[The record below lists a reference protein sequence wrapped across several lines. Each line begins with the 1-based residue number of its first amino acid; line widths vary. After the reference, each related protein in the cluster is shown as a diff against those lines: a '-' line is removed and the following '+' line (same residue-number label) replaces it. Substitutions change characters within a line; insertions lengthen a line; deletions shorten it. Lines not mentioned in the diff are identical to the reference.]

1 MASIGSYGIDVNLS
15 YIVEGFAMSTSIISH
30 ECNRALDEVLESRR
44 SIRSFKPDIPPKD
57 LVKDILRAG
66 VLAPYAAAALEGK
79 DFRRFVVVA
88 RDSPVT
94 ARIADLVKRRA
105 GAISLK
111 LNEELGR
118 DPELKEKAQRFAK
131 RLEAVSRQGVPSIG
145 AAPYFI
151 VVAERKGFPP
161 VEHWS
166 LAHSLENM
174 WLKATALGL
183 GFQLISLTAELAQ
196 DKEFCDLLGIPYGE
210 FELNGCAI
218 GYPAETPSP
227 ASRPNVDDVTKWID

>member
-1 MASIGSYGIDVNLS
+1 MLTCIILQNIA
-15 YIVEGFAMSTSIISH
+15 EGFAMSTPMVSH

-44 SIRSFKPDIPPKD
+44 SIRSFKPEIPPKD
-57 LVKDILRAG
+57 LVKDVLRAG
-66 VLAPYAAAALEGK
+66 ILAPFAAAALEGK

-105 GAISLK
+105 AAISIGLK
-111 LNEELGR
+111 EGLLR
-118 DPELKEKAQRFAK
+118 DPELNEKARRFAR
-131 RLEAVSRQGVPSIG
+131 RLEEVSLQGVPSIG

-151 VVAERKGFPP
+151 VAAERKGFPP

-218 GYPAETPSP
+218 GYPAEKP
-227 ASRPNVDDVTKWID
+227 APVWRPNVDEITKWID